1 LVHSDDR
8 LIVQRAASRTAMPWR
23 NGKGVQYEITADGP
37 LPDGW
42 TWRVSTAD
50 ISQDVPFSVYEGVS
64 RDFCVAEGDGVVLTI
79 DGTAHRC
86 ATHSVTSFA
95 GDATVSAAL
104 IDGPVRALN
113 LMRVVGGPGG
123 TWRIVRAGESATVDH
138 VAVALAGGVSIEI
151 ASGTYELQTL
161 DALLTRATERV
172 RVIAGCVAVF

>member
-1 LVHSDDR
+1 MHSDDR
-8 LIVQRAASRTAMPWR
+8 LIVQRAASRTATPWR

-50 ISQDVPFSVYEGVS
+50 IAQDVPFSVYEGVN

-86 ATHSVTSFA
+86 ATHSVTSFV

-104 IDGPVRALN
+104 IGGPVRALN
-113 LMRVVGGPGG
+113 LMRVFGGPHG
-123 TWRIVRAGESATVDH
+123 TWRILRAGESSAVDHVLVALADGAVVRIGGETIALATLDAVVSCDGATVD
-138 VAVALAGGVSIEI
+138 V
-151 ASGTYELQTL
+151 ASG
-161 DALLTRATERV
+161 
-172 RVIAGCVAVF
+172 IVAAF

>member
-1 LVHSDDR
+1 MHSDNR

-42 TWRVSTAD
+42 TWRVSTAE
-50 ISQDVPFSVYEGVS
+50 IGQDVPFSVYEGVS

-113 LMRVVGGPGG
+113 LMRVVGSPDG
-123 TWRIVRAGESATVDH
+123 TWRILRGGESSAVDH
-138 VAVALAGGVSIEI
+138 VVVALADGAVVRIDGETIDL
-151 ASGTYELQTL
+151 ATL
-161 DALLTRATERV
+161 DAVVSDSGVTV
-172 RVIAGCVAVF
+172 HVASGVVAAF